1 MHTLGELVRIHPLF
15 ITFCFFKKFWRCG
28 LAANVD
34 LALEEEKKAF
44 KEYLL
49 SKNVSDK
56 SANVALS
63 KAFGIWKLKDRETF
77 EALMKSDNFEKDA
90 RALLVEIYKGNEKK
104 ASAYYSELRRY
115 YIYYLEKRGL
125 PVPAEIQKA
134 KPGRKPGTKNT
145 AKKETAKAA
154 EKKKPGRKPG
164 TKNAAK
170 KETAKAAEKKKPGR
184 KPAAKKTGA
193 KAAVKTTAK
202 KTAAKKTA
210 AKKTTAKKTA
220 GRKPATKAATRRTA
234 AQSTASN
241 SNAAL
246 VKAINE
252 LNKTLAPIAK
262 LAQKLK

>member
-1 MHTLGELVRIHPLF
+1 M
-15 ITFCFFKKFWRCG
+15 
-28 LAANVD
+28 AANVD

-49 SKNVSDK
+49 KKNVSDK

-90 RALLVEIYKGNEKK
+90 KALLVEIYNGNEKK
-104 ASAYYSELRRY
+104 AAAYYSELKRY
-115 YIYYLEKRGL
+115 FVYYREKNGL
-125 PVPAEIQKA
+125 PVPEGIQNA
-134 KPGRKPGTKNT
+134 KPGRKPKDGSKTKAAAKKT
-145 AKKETAKAA
+145 AKKATAK
-154 EKKKPGRKPG
+154 K
-164 TKNAAK
+164 TSK
-170 KETAKAAEKKKPGR
+170 KETKAAAGKKRGR
-184 KPAAKKTGA
+184 KPAAE
-193 KAAVKTTAK
+193 KAEAAK

-210 AKKTTAKKTA
+210 TKKAPGRKPAATKKTPGRKVAAAKKTP
-220 GRKPATKAATRRTA
+220 GRKPATKVVAKTGSARNTTA
-234 AQSTASN
+234 

-262 LAQKLK
+262 LASKLK

>member
-1 MHTLGELVRIHPLF
+1 M
-15 ITFCFFKKFWRCG
+15 
-28 LAANVD
+28 AANVD

-134 KPGRKPGTKNT
+134 KPGRKPGTKN
-145 AKKETAKAA
+145 
-154 EKKKPGRKPG
+154 
-164 TKNAAK
+164 AAK

-193 KAAVKTTAK
+193 KAAVKTAAK
-202 KTAAKKTA
+202 KTAAKKTV

-220 GRKPATKAATRRTA
+220 GRKPATKAATRRNA
-234 AQSTASN
+234 AQSSASN